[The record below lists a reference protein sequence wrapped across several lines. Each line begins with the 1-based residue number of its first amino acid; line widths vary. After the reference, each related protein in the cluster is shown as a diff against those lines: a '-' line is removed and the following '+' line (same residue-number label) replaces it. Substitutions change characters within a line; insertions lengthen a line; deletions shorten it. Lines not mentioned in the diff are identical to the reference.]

1 MGRFDSCP
9 PSRGCGMVDRDALK
23 ASFGA
28 CEFESPA
35 APVLED
41 STGVQAGLINLLSR
55 LITVSG
61 VGSIPQSSTKF
72 SFL

>member
-1 MGRFDSCP
+1 
-9 PSRGCGMVDRDALK
+9 
-23 ASFGA
+23 
-28 CEFESPA
+28 
-35 APVLED
+35 LED